1 MVDMAPDELLGVRIA
16 VVDDDPDVR
25 EFVVDCLSS
34 HGASCDAFEDGAA
47 FLAQFPGGSVD
58 LVLLDYAMPGLSGA
72 QVARRAKEIDPHVPV
87 VIMTGYAD
95 SDALDDILGDVDV
108 MRKPFSAEA
117 LLEAARARVVRL

>member
-1 MVDMAPDELLGVRIA
+1 
-16 VVDDDPDVR
+16 
-25 EFVVDCLSS
+25 
-34 HGASCDAFEDGAA
+34 
-47 FLAQFPGGSVD
+47 
-58 LVLLDYAMPGLSGA
+58 MPGLSGA